1 MTHSIIP
8 APLSKFLR
16 PAAITSCVL
25 VVLFTLWSQ
34 ARFLVA
40 FFDGSL
46 LDGGL
51 DDTAEMIISV
61 HSDVMTSAL
70 LLVAVMLF
78 RRSLS
83 AFGFTAA
90 LLGAFVLG
98 VYDIMDNDIH
108 PFIVALGVYGDVPVG
123 GSLAG
128 VNPQV
133 TRMVA
138 FFGLTATLFGLCL
151 LKKTRTRDRIF
162 VLLIAGAVIVTTFLF
177 HIALPMGTL
186 RFEKNRVADMLLNE
200 ARYMPLETFCP
211 NRTCMFFDSGFAEV
225 ASKRIASDPLP
236 FDGFVTHSG
245 EHVTRGNSTKYVRST
260 SLKGATFAVDACLPR
275 RDDRAPATD
284 YMCFS
289 DAHTLDGLGRT
300 TAAWMGFLS
309 SAAHAT
315 WLFGGTFLLFLHK
328 RRFKIRRP
336 ATVR

>member
-1 MTHSIIP
+1 MTHSFVP
-8 APLSKFLR
+8 ASVSKYLR
-16 PAAITSCVL
+16 SAAIASCVL
-25 VVLFTLWSQ
+25 VMLFTLWSQ
-34 ARFLVA
+34 AKFLVA

-46 LDGGL
+46 LDSGL
-51 DDTAEMIISV
+51 DETAEMIISV

-70 LLVAVMLF
+70 LLVVVMLF

-83 AFGFTAA
+83 TLGFTAA
-90 LLGAFVLG
+90 LLGSFVLG
-98 VYDIMDNDIH
+98 VYDIMDKDIH
-108 PFIVALGVYGDVPVG
+108 PLIVALGVYGEVPVG
-123 GSLAG
+123 GSLVG

-138 FFGLTATLFGLCL
+138 FFGLTATLFVLCL
-151 LKKTRTRDRIF
+151 VKKTRTRDRIF

-200 ARYMPLETFCP
+200 ARYTPVDAFCTH
-211 NRTCMFFDSGFAEV
+211 RTCMFIDAGFAEV

-236 FDGFVTHSG
+236 FDDFVKHSR
-245 EHVTRGNSTKYVRST
+245 EHVTRGNPTKYVRST

-275 RDDRAPATD
+275 HDERAPATE
-284 YMCFS
+284 YLCFS